1 MIWLTWRQ
9 FRLQAWFT
17 LAALGVVAAVL
28 AVTGPHLADLYRRS
42 GAAGCTTDCAGAV
55 RSFLA
60 EAETGVAPVVYAA
73 GIGLVFAVP
82 ALVGVFWGAPLV
94 ARELETGTYK
104 LAWSQSITRT
114 RWLAV
119 KLIGTVAAGVLA
131 AGVLSL
137 ATTWWAGPLDEANAD
152 RMLPHVFAAR
162 GIVPLGYAA
171 FAVVVGVAAGLVLR
185 RTVPAMAVTL
195 VVVVAAQLVMPM
207 ALRQRLI
214 EPVVTTAPLDT
225 SALVEVTISQEGT
238 MRVQAAVKQPGAWVV
253 ANRTVTASGA
263 EFTGPYDEEKCGRDG
278 SPQQCDAWLGT
289 LGLRQVATFQPADR
303 FWALQWREAGL
314 LVAAAVVVAGF
325 CFWWLRRRLA

>member
-17 LAALGVVAAVL
+17 LAALAVVAAVL
-28 AVTGPHLADLYRRS
+28 AVTGPRLADLYARS
-42 GAAGCTTDCAGAV
+42 GAAGCTADCAGV
-55 RSFLA
+55 VKSFLA
-60 EAETGVAPVVYAA
+60 EAEAGITPTVYAA
-73 GIGLVFAVP
+73 GIGLLFAIP

-104 LAWSQSITRT
+104 LVWNQSITRT

-119 KLIGTVAAGVLA
+119 KLLGTVAAGMLA

-137 ATTWWAGPLDEANAD
+137 AMTWWAGPLDEANAD

-162 GIVPLGYAA
+162 GIVPLAYAA

-207 ALRQRLI
+207 ALRERLV

-225 SALVEVTISQEGT
+225 GALVEVAISQEGT
-238 MRVQAAVKQPGAWVV
+238 MRVLAAVKEPGAWVV
-253 ANRTVTASGA
+253 ANQTVTASGA
-263 EFTGPYDEEKCGRDG
+263 EFTGPHNEEKCGRNG
-278 SPQQCDAWLGT
+278 SPQECDAWLGT
-289 LGLRQVATFQPADR
+289 LNLRQVATFQPADR
-303 FWALQWREAGL
+303 FWTLQWREAGL
-314 LVAAAVVVAGF
+314 LLAAAVVLTGF
-325 CFWWLRRRLA
+325 CFWWLRRRLT